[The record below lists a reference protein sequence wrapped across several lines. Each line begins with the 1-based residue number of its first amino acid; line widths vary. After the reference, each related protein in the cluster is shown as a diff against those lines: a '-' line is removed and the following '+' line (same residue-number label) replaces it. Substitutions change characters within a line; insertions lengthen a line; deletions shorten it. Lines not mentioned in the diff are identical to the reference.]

1 MHWDLTKMYSGF
13 DDAKLAADFA
23 QAQALNQEL
32 AALLQEKPADVGALL
47 VQAVRTAQK
56 RSEKMALVGEFIFLN
71 LATNAK
77 NEQALAW
84 MDKLMRAQVEMQQ
97 TSSAFTR
104 YVSKVEGLDALIA
117 REPLLKEHEYMLKTM
132 VKDAAHVMDPA
143 IEGPVLK
150 MQMTGGEAWSQLSD
164 QIMAT
169 HMVEM
174 EIDGE
179 KQSLPLSTVRGMATS
194 PEATVRRR
202 AYEAE
207 LASYPRI
214 ELAMAACL
222 NGIKGEALTLCE
234 LQHYDTVLDTALDA
248 AKIDR
253 QTLDAMLTA
262 MRESLPAFRRYFRAK
277 ARHLGHEGGLPFY
290 DLFAPIG
297 AAGKTYT
304 LEEARQLLVQVFGQF
319 SEKMSRFIDRAFEE
333 HWIDA
338 FPYEG
343 KQGGAFCAGVH
354 PLGISYVLANFEGS
368 LDSVSTLAHELG
380 HAYHG
385 DCVKHLSILNADYPM
400 TLAETASIF
409 NETMLVAK
417 LQEGANP
424 QERLMLLDQQ
434 IGKRGASGG
443 GHFEPLPVP
452 ESEVIERRKDHT
464 MLPDELK
471 EIMLDAQ
478 KQTYGDGLDENVL
491 HPYMWAC
498 KTHYYSASL
507 HFYNFPYAFGLLF
520 GLGVY
525 ERYLEKGEAFL
536 PEYDALLAA
545 TGLGDVKDVAA
556 RVGIDVTDVNFWRKS
571 LSVVEKM
578 IDEMEKLA

>member
-32 AALLQEKPADVGALL
+32 AVLLQEKPADVGALL

-104 YVSKVEGLDALIA
+104 YVSKVEGLDALIV

-434 IGKRGASGG
+434 IGNAVQVVVDILSR
-443 GHFEPLPVP
+443 FLF

-478 KQTYGDGLDENVL
+478 KQTYGDGLDENAL

>member
-1 MHWDLTKMYSGF
+1 M
-13 DDAKLAADFA
+13 
-23 QAQALNQEL
+23 
-32 AALLQEKPADVGALL
+32 GALL

-417 LQEGANP
+417 LQEGAKP

-434 IGKRGASGG
+434 IGNAAQVVVDILSR
-443 GHFEPLPVP
+443 FLF

>member
-97 TSSAFTR
+97 TSSAFMR

-194 PEATVRRR
+194 PDASVRRR

-262 MRESLPAFRRYFRAK
+262 MRESLPTFRRYFRAK

-434 IGKRGASGG
+434 IGNAAQVVVDILSR
-443 GHFEPLPVP
+443 FLF

-498 KTHYYSASL
+498 KTHYYSANL

>member
-97 TSSAFTR
+97 TSSAFMR

-194 PEATVRRR
+194 PDASVRRR

-434 IGKRGASGG
+434 IGNAAQVVVDILSR
-443 GHFEPLPVP
+443 FLF

-498 KTHYYSASL
+498 KTHYYSANL

-556 RVGIDVTDVNFWRKS
+556 RVGIDVTDVNCWRKS

>member
-32 AALLQEKPADVGALL
+32 AVLLQEKPADVGALL

-104 YVSKVEGLDALIA
+104 YVSKVEGLDALIV

-207 LASYPRI
+207 LVSYPRI
-214 ELAMAACL
+214 ELPMAACL

-434 IGKRGASGG
+434 IGNAAQVVVDILSR
-443 GHFEPLPVP
+443 FLF

-471 EIMLDAQ
+471 EIMLNAQ
-478 KQTYGDGLDENVL
+478 KQTYGDGLDENAL

>member
-97 TSSAFTR
+97 TSSAFMR

-194 PEATVRRR
+194 PDASVRRR

-262 MRESLPAFRRYFRAK
+262 MRESLPTFRRYFRAK

-434 IGKRGASGG
+434 IGNAAQVVVDILSR
-443 GHFEPLPVP
+443 FLF

>member
-84 MDKLMRAQVEMQQ
+84 MDKLMRAQVETQQ

-164 QIMAT
+164 QITAT

-417 LQEGANP
+417 LQEGANS

-434 IGKRGASGG
+434 IGNAAQVVVDILSR
-443 GHFEPLPVP
+443 FLF

-478 KQTYGDGLDENVL
+478 KQTYGDGLDENAL

>member
-32 AALLQEKPADVGALL
+32 AVLLQEKPADVGALL

-97 TSSAFTR
+97 TSSAFMR

-194 PEATVRRR
+194 PDASVRRR

-434 IGKRGASGG
+434 IGNAAQVVVDILSR
-443 GHFEPLPVP
+443 FLF

>member
-117 REPLLKEHEYMLKTM
+117 REPLLKEHEYMLKNM

-207 LASYPRI
+207 LAFYPRI

-434 IGKRGASGG
+434 IGNAAQVVVDILSR
-443 GHFEPLPVP
+443 FLF

-478 KQTYGDGLDENVL
+478 KQTYGDGLDENAL

>member
-97 TSSAFTR
+97 TSSAFMR

-169 HMVEM
+169 HMVER

-434 IGKRGASGG
+434 IGNAAQVVVDILSR
-443 GHFEPLPVP
+443 FLF

-478 KQTYGDGLDENVL
+478 KQTYGDGLDENAL

-507 HFYNFPYAFGLLF
+507 HFYTFPYAFGLLF

>member
-32 AALLQEKPADVGALL
+32 AVLLQEKPADVGALL

-104 YVSKVEGLDALIA
+104 YVSKVEGLDALIV

-132 VKDAAHVMDPA
+132 VKDAEHVMDPA

-194 PEATVRRR
+194 PDAAVRRR

-434 IGKRGASGG
+434 IGNAAQVVVDILSR
-443 GHFEPLPVP
+443 FLF

-498 KTHYYSASL
+498 KTHYYSANL

>member
-164 QIMAT
+164 QITAT

-234 LQHYDTVLDTALDA
+234 LQHYDTVLATALDA

-333 HWIDA
+333 RWIDA

-434 IGKRGASGG
+434 IGNAAQVVVDILSR
-443 GHFEPLPVP
+443 FLF

-498 KTHYYSASL
+498 KTHYYSANL

>member
-97 TSSAFTR
+97 TSSAFMR

-194 PEATVRRR
+194 PDASVRRR

-434 IGKRGASGG
+434 IGNAAQVVVDILSR
-443 GHFEPLPVP
+443 FLF

>member
-32 AALLQEKPADVGALL
+32 AVLLQEKPADVGALL

-194 PEATVRRR
+194 PDASVRRR

-214 ELAMAACL
+214 ELPMAACL

-434 IGKRGASGG
+434 IGNAAQVVVDILSR
-443 GHFEPLPVP
+443 FLF

-478 KQTYGDGLDENVL
+478 KQTYGDGLDENAL

>member
-97 TSSAFTR
+97 TSSAFMR

-194 PEATVRRR
+194 PDASVRRR

-333 HWIDA
+333 RWIDA

-434 IGKRGASGG
+434 IGNAAQVVVDILSR
-443 GHFEPLPVP
+443 FLF

>member
-97 TSSAFTR
+97 TSSAFMR

-164 QIMAT
+164 QITAT

-202 AYEAE
+202 AYEAD

-214 ELAMAACL
+214 ELTMAACL

-434 IGKRGASGG
+434 IGNAAQVVVDILSR
-443 GHFEPLPVP
+443 FLF

>member
-97 TSSAFTR
+97 TSSAFMR

-434 IGKRGASGG
+434 IGNAAQVVVDILSRFLFVSD
-443 GHFEPLPVP
+443 
-452 ESEVIERRKDHT
+452 VIERRKDHT

>member
-97 TSSAFTR
+97 TSSAFMR

-194 PEATVRRR
+194 PDASVRRR

-434 IGKRGASGG
+434 IGNAAQVVVDILSR
-443 GHFEPLPVP
+443 FLF

-478 KQTYGDGLDENVL
+478 KQTYGDGLDENAL

-498 KTHYYSASL
+498 KTHYYSAIL

>member
-97 TSSAFTR
+97 TSSAFMR

-164 QIMAT
+164 QITAT

-434 IGKRGASGG
+434 IGNAAQVVVDILSR
-443 GHFEPLPVP
+443 FLF

>member
-97 TSSAFTR
+97 TSSAFMR

-222 NGIKGEALTLCE
+222 NGLKGEALTLCE

-424 QERLMLLDQQ
+424 QERLVLLDQQ
-434 IGKRGASGG
+434 IGNAAQVVVDILGRLLFG
-443 GHFEPLPVP
+443 
-452 ESEVIERRKDHT
+452 SEVIERRKDHT

-478 KQTYGDGLDENVL
+478 KQTYGDGLDENAL

>member
-32 AALLQEKPADVGALL
+32 AVLLQEKPADVGALL

-97 TSSAFTR
+97 TSSAFMR

-434 IGKRGASGG
+434 IGNAAQVVVDILSR
-443 GHFEPLPVP
+443 FLF

>member
-194 PEATVRRR
+194 PDASVRRR

-434 IGKRGASGG
+434 IGNAAQVVVDILSR
-443 GHFEPLPVP
+443 FLF

-478 KQTYGDGLDENVL
+478 KQTHGDGLDENVL

>member
-104 YVSKVEGLDALIA
+104 YVSKVEGLDALIV

-169 HMVEM
+169 HMEEM
-174 EIDGE
+174 GIAGE
-179 KQSLPLSTVRGMATS
+179 KQSRPLSTVRGMATS

-434 IGKRGASGG
+434 IGNAAQVVVDILSR
-443 GHFEPLPVP
+443 FLF

-478 KQTYGDGLDENVL
+478 EQTYGDGLDENAL

>member
-84 MDKLMRAQVEMQQ
+84 MDKLMRAQVEIQQ

-164 QIMAT
+164 QITAT

-194 PEATVRRR
+194 PDASVRRR

-333 HWIDA
+333 RWIDA

-424 QERLMLLDQQ
+424 QERLMLLDPQ
-434 IGKRGASGG
+434 IGNAAQVVVDILSR
-443 GHFEPLPVP
+443 FLF

>member
-164 QIMAT
+164 QITAT

-194 PEATVRRR
+194 PDASVRRR

-434 IGKRGASGG
+434 IGNAAQVVVDILSR
-443 GHFEPLPVP
+443 FLF

-471 EIMLDAQ
+471 EIMLNAQ

>member
-97 TSSAFTR
+97 TSSAFMR

-194 PEATVRRR
+194 PDASVRRR

-207 LASYPRI
+207 LASYPHI

-434 IGKRGASGG
+434 IGNAAQVVVDILSR
-443 GHFEPLPVP
+443 FLF

-478 KQTYGDGLDENVL
+478 KQTYGDGLDENAL

>member
-1 MHWDLTKMYSGF
+1 M
-13 DDAKLAADFA
+13 
-23 QAQALNQEL
+23 
-32 AALLQEKPADVGALL
+32 GALL

-97 TSSAFTR
+97 TSSAFMR

-164 QIMAT
+164 QITAT

-214 ELAMAACL
+214 ELTMAACL

-434 IGKRGASGG
+434 IGNAAQVVVDILSR
-443 GHFEPLPVP
+443 FLF